1 MKKWIEEYIEKI
13 KNSKRLKEDWKENSS
28 IYDIIER
35 KKMMK
40 DFKEF
45 DKSYSE
51 PFGST
56 DINGKNNLI
65 LSEGLR
71 LSLNTEKIGI
81 GTSGLHVGV
90 AGSGKTFNFVEPN
103 ILQANCSF
111 VLTGE
116 DTHATLLYEK
126 YKDFL
131 IKQGYDVN
139 LINLTLESKQY
150 KIQCN
155 LESFDFSTLR
165 EKRTAIF
172 ILVPPHKDGEIKE
185 YLDKFYE
192 KLFSSISEYFENSA
206 TPSQL
211 PIPLRLMFDDYS
223 VLDPIPN
230 LDKKIRN
237 LKKYGVS
244 LDIIIQSIG
253 QLEKMHKNNFMGIID
268 AFDIVEFYGNAK
280 TDFSYIFDLIDK
292 EKEKGTTIAYEPK
305 DDPELIKFMHENRVI
320 IIIKSKLVCDD
331 YKYNTKGHPNYA
343 KQIKR

>member
-1 MKKWIEEYIEKI
+1 MKY
-13 KNSKRLKEDWKENSS
+13 LKEFN
-28 IYDIIER
+28 
-35 KKMMK
+35 KM
-40 DFKEF
+40 
-45 DKSYSE
+45 YNE

-56 DINGKNNLI
+56 DINGKNNVI

-71 LSLNTEKIGI
+71 LSLNIEKSGI
-81 GTSGLHVGV
+81 GTSGLHVGI

-111 VLTGE
+111 ILTGE
-116 DTHATLLYEK
+116 DAHLTLLYEK

-131 IKQGYDVN
+131 TKQGYDVIW
-139 LINLTLESKQY
+139 INLALDSEQY
-150 KIQCN
+150 KVQCD
-155 LESFDFSTLR
+155 LDSFNFSTLR

-172 ILVPPHKDGEIKE
+172 VSVPPHTGGEIKE

-192 KLFSSISEYFENSA
+192 KLFSSISEYSENSA

-211 PIPLRLMFDDYS
+211 PTPLRLMFDDYS

-230 LDKKIRN
+230 LDEKIRN

-244 LDIIIQSIG
+244 LDIMVQSIG
-253 QLEKMHKNNFMGIID
+253 QLEKMHENNYMEIID
-268 AFDIVEFYGNAK
+268 AFDFIEFYGNTK

-292 EKEKGTTIAYEPK
+292 EKEKRTTIAYEPK
-305 DDPELIKFMHENRVI
+305 DASELIRFMYENEVI

-331 YKYNTKGHPNYA
+331 YKYNTKMHPNY
-343 KQIKR
+343 I